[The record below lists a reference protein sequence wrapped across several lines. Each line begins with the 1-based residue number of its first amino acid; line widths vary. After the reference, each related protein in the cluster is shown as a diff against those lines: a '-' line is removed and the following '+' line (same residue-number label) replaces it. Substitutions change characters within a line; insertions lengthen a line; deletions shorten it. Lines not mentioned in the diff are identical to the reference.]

1 MNFESILKQ
10 TLIND
15 IEHCLNGNSNQTD
28 LIGQIILHNG
38 MHIGVQNGDISIS
51 CLESLK
57 YRTLMCL
64 KKAKITTLTQL
75 AALSN
80 EEIRKIRN
88 AGPKTYA
95 ELIGYVENYRK
106 AKEEVGNQRFVDVV
120 FTLDHIEHHHRFIDK
135 SNKEIAKELFRMYM
149 EKESVFEMGGM
160 SSALKNILILSGH
173 YFYDDIKENSYNI
186 MCELLLMGI
195 STLAYELRNYFNL
208 SEDTPH

>member
-10 TLIND
+10 TLIKD
-15 IEHCLNGNSNQTD
+15 IECHLNGNSNQTE
-28 LIGQIILHNG
+28 LIRQIILHNG
-38 MHIGVQNGDISIS
+38 MHIRVQNGDIAIP
-51 CLESLK
+51 CLESMK

-106 AKEEVGNQRFVDVV
+106 AKEEVENQRFVDVV
-120 FTLDHIEHHHRFIDK
+120 FTFDHIEHHHRFINK

-149 EKESVFEMGGM
+149 EKDSVFEMEDV
-160 SSALKNILILSGH
+160 SSALKNMLILSGH

-186 MCELLLMGI
+186 MCELLLMGV
-195 STLAYELRNYFNL
+195 SSLAYELRDYFNL